1 MPSRVEPT
9 TLCQTITCPNVRCR
23 MSSHRPKLSDDDL
36 LSTIFVLAG
45 AASDASV
52 CKALTDRLGQEIG
65 LDYVYERLRRLDAAH
80 LVSFASRR
88 TPTVPEN
95 STKSVRLTAA
105 GVQRLCALQREP
117 LCPETE

>member
-1 MPSRVEPT
+1 MY
-9 TLCQTITCPNVRCR
+9 RCL
-23 MSSHRPKLSDDDL
+23 SSSRPKLSDDDL
-36 LSTIFVLAG
+36 LATISVLAG

-52 CKALTDRLGQEIG
+52 REALTVRLGQEVG
-65 LDYVYERLRRLDAAH
+65 LDYVRERLQRLNAAH

-88 TPTVPEN
+88 VPAVSEK

-117 LCPETE
+117 PYPESE